1 MIESLIILSGWIMAV
16 ILFFMLIAVDSKRNI
31 ANINL
36 ERWRD
41 LAIRTENKLKSIIRK
56 WEVE

>member
-16 ILFFMLIAVDSKRNI
+16 ILFFILIAVDSKRNI

-56 WEVE
+56 WEV

>member
-16 ILFFMLIAVDSKRNI
+16 ILFFMLIAIDSKRNI
-31 ANINL
+31 ANVNL

-56 WEVE
+56 WEVD

>member
-16 ILFFMLIAVDSKRNI
+16 ILFFILIAVDSKRNI

-41 LAIRTENKLKSIIRK
+41 LAIRTENKRK
-56 WEVE
+56 KEK